1 MEQSIGRSWVFV
13 GISRE
18 IWDLRDG
25 TPPNKGKPFEQG
37 KTFRARE
44 NLSSKENTFPNK
56 GNTFPD
62 KKKHLQTR
70 ETPFEQG
77 KRLSSKGYLPIR
89 CKSLQVVGVSR
100 QGKAV
105 VSDGGYGVIGGG
117 YCLLVW
123 GDAEETKGK
132 RGRRWRG
139 VGPAGRPYLFPFGGS
154 IILKSDIDM
163 TREEARNV
171 FGGSIVNE
179 LLSLGAEPTNVV
191 RQDGLIEWKSD
202 GYIEVG
208 GVQVWAY
215 YYFEDGEDVDRC
227 DWADHMEIEI
237 EECWI

>member
-1 MEQSIGRSWVFV
+1 MG
-13 GISRE
+13 
-18 IWDLRDG
+18 
-25 TPPNKGKPFEQG
+25 
-37 KTFRARE
+37 
-44 NLSSKENTFPNK
+44 
-56 GNTFPD
+56 
-62 KKKHLQTR
+62 HLQTR
-70 ETPFEQG
+70 KSLPKQGKPSPNKGEPSQTRKKHQQTRETSFEQG
-77 KRLSSKGYLPIR
+77 KRLSSKGYLPIK

-100 QGKAV
+100 QGKVV

-132 RGRRWRG
+132 RGRRRRG
-139 VGPAGRPYLFPFGGS
+139 IGPAGRPSLSSFGGS

-227 DWADHMEIEI
+227 DWEDHMEIEV

>member
-1 MEQSIGRSWVFV
+1 MR
-13 GISRE
+13 R
-18 IWDLRDG
+18 
-25 TPPNKGKPFEQG
+25 KP
-37 KTFRARE
+37 RE
-44 NLSSKENTFPNK
+44 N
-56 GNTFPD
+56 
-62 KKKHLQTR
+62 
-70 ETPFEQG
+70 
-77 KRLSSKGYLPIR
+77 
-89 CKSLQVVGVSR
+89 
-100 QGKAV
+100 
-105 VSDGGYGVIGGG
+105 GGG
-117 YCLLVW
+117 
-123 GDAEETKGK
+123 D
-132 RGRRWRG
+132 G
-139 VGPAGRPYLFPFGGS
+139 VGLAPLVVRLCSPFGGS

-208 GVQVWAY
+208 GLQVWAY